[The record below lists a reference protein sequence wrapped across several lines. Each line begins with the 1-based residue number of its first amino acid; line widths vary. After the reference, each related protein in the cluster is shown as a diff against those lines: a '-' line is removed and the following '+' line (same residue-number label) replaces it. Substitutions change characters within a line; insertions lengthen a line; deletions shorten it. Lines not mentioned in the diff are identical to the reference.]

1 MLKLLQKVCS
11 NSSCIIVIFQSKNFQ
26 LYHQLRIMKLMII
39 EDIALWELGHFEI
52 LSRSKYNNVLQ
63 QYKTQNINVLL
74 WYEFKL

>member
-11 NSSCIIVIFQSKNFQ
+11 NSSCIIVIFKSKNFQ
-26 LYHQLRIMKLMII
+26 LYQQLRIMKLMII
-39 EDIALWELGHFEI
+39 KDIALWELGHFEI

-63 QYKTQNINVLL
+63 QYKTQNVNVLL